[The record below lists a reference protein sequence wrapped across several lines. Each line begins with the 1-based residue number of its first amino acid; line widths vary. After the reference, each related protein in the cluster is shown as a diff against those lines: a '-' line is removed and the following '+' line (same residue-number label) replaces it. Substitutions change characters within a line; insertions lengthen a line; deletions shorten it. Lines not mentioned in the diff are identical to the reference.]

1 VKRITTDKENER
13 MNAIIEGVEN
23 AMRFQSL
30 YETNSILMRVDSKL
44 TEMVAVIGEWV
55 SVMRDSVQTLHGYGK
70 NSREDSRDSDETT
83 SKRRVSETNTK
94 GIVEYVTLLPNNN
107 KYEPSI
113 IAANSN
119 EKELDVTNG
128 LLASAGETAKAVGML
143 TDVLRTTNS
152 GIERFAGVVT
162 TTGHLATGICDHEW
176 IGPRVNRALSMHTA
190 AATTGTTS
198 VLTGWGS
205 QETGAIAAQ
214 VSGYRN
220 ELDWRQIRPAASV
233 KSQWN
238 QYGKTGIIPERNAD
252 AISDGLTEV
261 YERVNVV
268 SPITIPAR
276 YMSVNPQ
283 DAISQKYI
291 VQAYYHGKEPKL
303 STRDNVLH
311 APSIGTK
318 TSEIEYTI
326 SGGLWH
332 NMTPE
337 NSALIS
343 AGQTSIGGGLVEA
356 DYRGVAAKN
365 YGHLQHTKIAE
376 MAQLTERSTFAGHYN
391 TSNKRENNK
400 TDVDYL
406 LGEGPIYRTESETRK
421 KAIII
426 NLNRPMIEHF
436 TVHVGNNREGVGE
449 LKKAVEEVLLE
460 ILNSAN

>member
-1 VKRITTDKENER
+1 
-13 MNAIIEGVEN
+13 MNVIIEGVEN
-23 AMRFQSL
+23 AMKFQSL

-44 TEMVAVIGEWV
+44 TELVAVIGEWV
-55 SVMRDSVQTLHGYGK
+55 SVMRDSVQTLHVYSSNGI
-70 NSREDSRDSDETT
+70 EETT
-83 SKRRVSETNTK
+83 GSVKTKHKRTASETSTK
-94 GIVEYVTLLPNNN
+94 GIVEYVTFLPNDS

-119 EKELDVTNG
+119 EKELAVTNG

-152 GIERFAGVVT
+152 SIERFAGVVKT
-162 TTGHLATGICDHEW
+162 IGHLATSISDHEW
-176 IGPRVNRALSMHTA
+176 IGPRVNRVLSMHTA
-190 AATTGTTS
+190 AATKGTTS
-198 VLTGWGS
+198 VLTRLDS
-205 QETGAIAAQ
+205 LETGAIAAE

-220 ELDWRQIRPAASV
+220 ELNRQQIRPATSV
-233 KSQWN
+233 KSQWD
-238 QYGKTGIIPERNAD
+238 QYGKTGILPERNAD
-252 AISDGLTEV
+252 TISDGLTEV

-268 SPITIPAR
+268 SPITIPAK

-311 APSIGTK
+311 VPSIGIK
-318 TSEIEYTI
+318 ASENEYTI

-332 NMTPE
+332 QLTPE

-343 AGQTSIGGGLVEA
+343 AGQTSIVGGLVEA

-376 MAQLTERSTFAGHYN
+376 MAQLTERSTFAGLYN
-391 TSNKRENNK
+391 TADKRENNK

-406 LGEGPIYRTESETRK
+406 LGERPIIRPESETGK

-436 TVHVGNNREGVGE
+436 TVHVGNSREGVGE

>member
-1 VKRITTDKENER
+1 VAEQNRYPQPTILEARCVKRITTYKENER

-44 TEMVAVIGEWV
+44 TELVAVIGEWV
-55 SVMRDSVQTLHGYGK
+55 SVMRDSVQTLHVFGK
-70 NSREDSRDSDETT
+70 NAIEETT
-83 SKRRVSETNTK
+83 GSAETKHKRTASETSTK
-94 GIVEYVTLLPNNN
+94 GIGEYVTFLPNNS

-113 IAANSN
+113 MAANSN

-128 LLASAGETAKAVGML
+128 LLASAGETA
-143 TDVLRTTNS
+143 N
-152 GIERFAGVVT
+152 
-162 TTGHLATGICDHEW
+162 EW